1 MWTADT
7 NLSKRH
13 KPNPVLDLHSLSN
26 SALQSDFSLGN
37 KIQNIQHEETR
48 VVEEED
54 RNAGNIHATN
64 SDNAPISEYL
74 WDEAIVLDSNT
85 IKIWALAG
93 I

>member
-1 MWTADT
+1 
-7 NLSKRH
+7 
-13 KPNPVLDLHSLSN
+13 
-26 SALQSDFSLGN
+26 
-37 KIQNIQHEETR
+37 